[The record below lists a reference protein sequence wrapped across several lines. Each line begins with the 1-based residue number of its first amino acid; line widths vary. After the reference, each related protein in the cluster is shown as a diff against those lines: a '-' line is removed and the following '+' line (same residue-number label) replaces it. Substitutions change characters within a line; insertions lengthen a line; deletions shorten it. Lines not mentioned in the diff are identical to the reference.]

1 MSRLPILVQTPTP
14 NIAITISTLQTPP
27 LPNEQVSSTL
37 LLLVPAVFFFG
48 GRGSEERD

>member
-1 MSRLPILVQTPTP
+1 MKNLEPFKTHASLISGLHILVQTPTP

-37 LLLVPAVFFFG
+37 L
-48 GRGSEERD
+48 